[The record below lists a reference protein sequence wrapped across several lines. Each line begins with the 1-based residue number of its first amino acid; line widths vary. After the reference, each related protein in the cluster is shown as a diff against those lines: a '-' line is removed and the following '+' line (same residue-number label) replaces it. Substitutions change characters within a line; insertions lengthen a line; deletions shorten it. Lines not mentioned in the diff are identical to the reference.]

1 MMTKLQTKYADKPVK
16 FVLVPCNQFG
26 AQEPGSNADIKKF
39 AEKSIDL
46 SKGNVIMLAKS
57 NLNDVKCSCS
67 GSECCMPDSTECCP
81 ANDGVYDYLL
91 KHVSPANIGWNFDKI
106 ITGPDGKPYSGESPF
121 VGGDVEPA
129 LSTVID
135 EQLATLQ
142 SAATEMSALPFSR
155 GLAVLAASS
164 AASFLLTWLVIKR
177 WQGREQDEASTY
189 VHLVA

>member
-1 MMTKLQTKYADKPVK
+1 MMTKLQTKYADSPVK

-26 AQEPGSNADIKKF
+26 AQEPGSNAAIKKF
-39 AEKSIDL
+39 AEKSVDL

-67 GSECCMPDSTECCP
+67 GSECCTPDSSECCP

-91 KHVSPANIGWNFDKI
+91 KHVSNPNIGWNFDKI
-106 ITGPDGKPYSGESPF
+106 ITGTDGKPYSGESPF
-121 VGGDVEPA
+121 QGGDVEPA

-135 EQLATLQ
+135 EQLAAAQ

-155 GLAVLAASS
+155 VLGALAASS
-164 AASFLLTWLVIKR
+164 TASFVLTWLVIKR
-177 WQGREQDEASTY
+177 WQGREQDEANTY

>member
-26 AQEPGSNADIKKF
+26 AQEPGSNAAIKTF
-39 AEKSIDL
+39 AEKSVDL
-46 SKGNVIMLAKS
+46 SKGNVVMLAKS
-57 NLNDVKCSCS
+57 SLNDVKCSCS
-67 GSECCMPDSTECCP
+67 GSECCTPDSTECCP

-121 VGGDVEPA
+121 VGGDVEAA

-135 EQLATLQ
+135 KQLATLQ
-142 SAATEMSALPFSR
+142 SAATDMSAVPFSR
-155 GLAVLAASS
+155 GLAALAASS
-164 AASFLLTWLVIKR
+164 VASFVLTWVVIKR
-177 WQGREQDEASTY
+177 WQGREQHESNTY
-189 VHLVA
+189 IHLVA